1 MTWFLAFFQSKP
13 LFRVVTVTL
22 AAASLPTFASAQP
35 AQTNGDDTPTTLEAE
50 KMTGRPEREILLE
63 ENVEITRGPTVL
75 NADKASYDIVED
87 QIEASGDIRMRRGG
101 DRFTGTEAKVKID
114 TGQGYVL
121 CPTYQLELNNAQ
133 GQAERIDFIS
143 RDEATVIQGTYS
155 TCEGPDPDWYLR
167 ASKLDIDQGNEK
179 GTAYGSVVYFKD
191 VPILGMPVISFPLTD
206 ARKSGFLPPTL
217 GTSSRSGFEVTVPY
231 YFNIAPQRDLTIYP
245 RIISKRGMQLG
256 LQGRYLGETYTGE
269 TRVEG
274 MPDDR
279 LFGRQRYA
287 GSSTHRQTLA
297 PGWVYAHNLNA
308 ASDDEY
314 PNDFSST
321 ITAASQRLLERNMH
335 LSYSDTFWSSS
346 ILASNYQVLQDPR
359 SPIARPYD
367 RLPQISL
374 QTGRQNVNG
383 FDWDV
388 KSQVASFY
396 HPDFVRGER
405 MVVNPRLTYPIV
417 APGYFIT
424 PSVSVHGT
432 YYSLSNTDAAR
443 NSPPGSLSRVLPTVS
458 VDSGLIFERETN
470 FLGQEAIQ
478 TLEPRLFYVYT
489 PYTNQQDFYWDQT
502 DSNNQ
507 RFRNRTF
514 DSGLGDINFAQIF
527 SENRFA
533 GNDLI
538 SDANQLTAALV
549 SRYVEPSGVE
559 RMRLAIAQR
568 YYFSDQRVVAEF
580 LDPDN
585 PNPKSDDNRSDLLLA
600 ASGQITPTIAVDAN
614 MRYSASQHATT
625 QSNYGVRWQPAPK
638 RVLNLQYRRDVPNDL
653 ELADFSAQWPIAQR
667 WYGVGRI
674 NYSMR
679 DNQVAEGLL
688 GLEYQADCWI
698 FRIVGQRTPTATGV
712 ADTSLFLQLELTGL
726 SKIGSNPLRALHQ
739 NVPGYQIINEP

>member
-1 MTWFLAFFQSKP
+1 M
-13 LFRVVTVTL
+13 TL
-22 AAASLPTFASAQP
+22 AAASLPTVASAQA
-35 AQTNGDDTPTTLEAE
+35 AQSDEDAPTTLEAE
-50 KMTGRPEREILLE
+50 KMSGRPEREVILE
-63 ENVEITRGPTVL
+63 ENVEITRGTTVL
-75 NADKASYDIVED
+75 NADKATYDVVED
-87 QIEASGDIRMRRGG
+87 QVEAYGDIRIRREG
-101 DRFTGTEAKVKID
+101 DRFTGKELKLKID
-114 TGQGYVL
+114 TGQGYVT

-143 RDEATVIQGTYS
+143 REEATVTEGTYS
-155 TCEGPDPDWYLR
+155 TCQGPDPDWYLS
-167 ASKLDIDQGNEK
+167 ASKLDLDQGREQ

-191 VPILGMPVISFPLTD
+191 VPILGMPIISFPLTD

-217 GTSSRSGFEVTVPY
+217 GTSSRGGIEVTVPY

-256 LQGRYLGETYTGE
+256 MQGRYLGETYAGE

-279 LFGRQRYA
+279 LYGRQRHA
-287 GSSTHRQTLA
+287 FSSTHTQTFA
-297 PGWVYAHNLNA
+297 PGWTFASNLNA

-321 ITAASQRLLERNMH
+321 ITAASQRLLTRDMRLNY
-335 LSYSDTFWSSS
+335 LDSFWNGS
-346 ILASNYQVLQDPR
+346 IRASNYQVLQDPR
-359 SPIARPYD
+359 SPITRPYD
-367 RLPQISL
+367 RLPQINL
-374 QTGRQNVNG
+374 QAGKQNVNG
-383 FDWDV
+383 FDWTV
-388 KSQVASFY
+388 GSELTSFY

-405 MVVNPRLTYPIV
+405 MVVQPRVTYPIV

-432 YYSLSNTDAAR
+432 YYSLSNTDAPTSDRTQNIIPAVVTG
-443 NSPPGSLSRVLPTVS
+443 NSLSRVLPTVS
-458 VDSGLIFERETN
+458 LDSGLTFEREAN

-489 PYTNQQDFYWDQT
+489 PYKDQ
-502 DSNNQ
+502 SE
-507 RFRNRTF
+507 FPTF
-514 DSGLGDINFAQIF
+514 DTALSDISFAEIF
-527 SENRFA
+527 SENRFS
-533 GNDLI
+533 GHDLI
-538 SDANQLTAALV
+538 SDANQLTAAVV
-549 SRYVEPSGVE
+549 SRYLEPSGAE
-559 RMRLAIAQR
+559 RMRFAIAQR
-568 YYFSDQRVVAEF
+568 YYFNPQRVVAERATRQT
-580 LDPDN
+580 PD
-585 PNPKSDDNRSDLLLA
+585 DTRSDLLLA
-600 ASGQITPTIAVDAN
+600 ASGQVTSTVAVDAN
-614 MRYSASQHATT
+614 LRYSASQHATT

-653 ELADFSAQWPIAQR
+653 ELADFSAQWPIARR
-667 WYGVGRI
+667 WYGVGRV

-679 DNQVAEGLL
+679 DNKVAEGLL

-726 SKIGSNPLRALHQ
+726 SKIGSNPLRALQQ

>member
-1 MTWFLAFFQSKP
+1 MTRFLAFFQSKP

-22 AAASLPTFASAQP
+22 AAASLPTVASAQT
-35 AQTNGDDTPTTLEAE
+35 AQADENDAPTTLEAE
-50 KMTGRPEREILLE
+50 KMTGRPEREIILE
-63 ENVEITRGPTVL
+63 ENVEITRGLTVL
-75 NADKASYDIVED
+75 NADKATYDIVED
-87 QIEASGDIRMRRGG
+87 QVEASGDIRVRRGG
-101 DRFTGTEAKVKID
+101 DRFTGNEAKLKID

-121 CPTYQLELNNAQ
+121 CPTYRLELNNAQ
-133 GQAERIDFIS
+133 GQAERIDFVS
-143 RDEATVIQGTYS
+143 RDEATVTEGTYS

-167 ASKLDIDQGNEK
+167 ASKLDLDQGSEK
-179 GTAYGSVVYFKD
+179 GVAHGSVVYFKG
-191 VPILGMPVISFPLTD
+191 VPILGMPIISFPLTD

-217 GTSSRSGFEVTVPY
+217 GTSSRSGIEVTVPY

-256 LQGRYLGETYTGE
+256 LQGRYLGETYAGE

-279 LFGRQRYA
+279 LYGQQRHA
-287 GSSTHRQTLA
+287 ISSTHTQSLA
-297 PGWVYAHNLNA
+297 PGWSYAHNLNA
-308 ASDDEY
+308 ASDNEY

-321 ITAASQRLLERNMH
+321 ITAASQRLLERNMAVT
-335 LSYSDTFWSSS
+335 YSGSFWSSS

-367 RLPQISL
+367 RLPQL
-374 QTGRQNVNG
+374 TLLARRQNVNG
-383 FDWDV
+383 FDW
-388 KSQVASFY
+388 SAASEITSFY
-396 HPDFVRGER
+396 HPDLVHGER
-405 MVVNPRLTYPIV
+405 MVVNPRVTYPII

-424 PSVSVHGT
+424 PSFSVHGT
-432 YYSLSNTDAAR
+432 YYSLSNGDAAR
-443 NSPPGSLSRVLPTVS
+443 NNPPDSLNRVLPTFS
-458 VDSGLIFERETN
+458 LDSGLIFEREAN

-478 TLEPRLFYVYT
+478 TLEPRLFYVYR
-489 PYTNQQDFYWDQT
+489 PYR
-502 DSNNQ
+502 SQ
-507 RFRNRTF
+507 RRFPVF
-514 DSGLGDINFAQIF
+514 DTALSDINFAQIF
-527 SENRFA
+527 SENRFS
-533 GNDLI
+533 GNDRL
-538 SDANQLTAALV
+538 SDANQLTAAV
-549 SRYVEPSGVE
+549 ISRYVEPSGVE
-559 RMRLAIAQR
+559 RMRFAIAQR
-568 YYFSDQRVVAEF
+568 YYLSDQRVVAEY
-580 LDPDN
+580 LDRTPDE
-585 PNPKSDDNRSDLLLA
+585 NRSDLLLA

-614 MRYSASQHATT
+614 MRYSASEHATT

-653 ELADFSAQWPIAQR
+653 ELTDFSAQWPIARR

-679 DNQVAEGLL
+679 DNKLAEGLL

-726 SKIGSNPLRALHQ
+726 SKIGSNPLRAIRQ